1 MIHAEL
7 PAKDSLSIMMNA
19 EGDAAEGN
27 VDPKEKF
34 KAFKKL
40 VPSYIT
46 GACAEKRVGG
56 KRLTGNRL
64 GAE

>member
-1 MIHAEL
+1 
-7 PAKDSLSIMMNA
+7 MMNA